1 MPGVLQAADGFHA
14 ATDEGHEVAS
24 LTAGVITGDMG
35 EPEREVIRK
44 LGDFAAQAAGFL
56 NRLGTPEAQAAVTM
70 LLTSLG
76 VC

>member
-1 MPGVLQAADGFHA
+1 MLQAADGFHA

-35 EPEREVIRK
+35 ESEREVIRK
-44 LGDFAAQAAGFL
+44 LGDLAVQAAGFL
-56 NRLGTPEAQAAVTM
+56 TSLGTPEAQAAVTM

>member
-35 EPEREVIRK
+35 EAERETIRK
-44 LGDFAAQAAGFL
+44 LGALAVQAAGFL
-56 NRLGTPEAQAAVTM
+56 SSLGTPEAQAAITM
-70 LLTSLG
+70 VLSSLG